1 MEDQVEAFKQDIV
14 FADIFQTEIETKSMF
29 EWMAVLPMHK
39 FEPRH
44 FEEDGRQS
52 PLAIAK
58 ANVEREQGKNGV
70 KVDEYEEDE

>member
-1 MEDQVEAFKQDIV
+1 METFKQDIV
-14 FADIFQTEIETKSMF
+14 FADIFQTEMETKSMF

-44 FEEDGRQS
+44 FEEDGPRS

-70 KVDEYEEDE
+70 KVEEEEEEDE

>member
-1 MEDQVEAFKQDIV
+1 
-14 FADIFQTEIETKSMF
+14 
-29 EWMAVLPMHK
+29 MHK

-44 FEEDGRQS
+44 FEEDGPRS

-70 KVDEYEEDE
+70 KVDEEEEDE